1 MQRSQTPVSSS
12 GRAARPQSTPFP
24 ITLLSC
30 QTSEQVVFPGH
41 KGLSRRVQDK
51 AGGAGHGKGIRC
63 LGVSSSSHTI
73 SPWIEDL
80 AVHLRSFSPV
90 ASSGCGKMLLS

>member
-30 QTSEQVVFPGH
+30 QTSEQAVFPGH

-51 AGGAGHGKGIRC
+51 AGGAGHGKGVCC
-63 LGVSSSSHTI
+63 LGIPPLPTLPPH
-73 SPWIEDL
+73 
-80 AVHLRSFSPV
+80 
-90 ASSGCGKMLLS
+90 G